1 MSAPHLLLAALV
13 WTLTFGAARAAD
25 VAISI
30 RYLHPKGKSH
40 AAIFLFGTD
49 GKLIRQIT
57 EPNDSQD
64 VNPSFAPDGKSII
77 FTSENDSTQK
87 RVLVS
92 LDLASKGAKVIAGEP
107 PAWYKSRVIAKGFS
121 GDDDAAA
128 PTPARDTYPTADGAY
143 TIVLKPSKEKDADES
158 DKEAFLRIGQ
168 KPALIPFRKMPG
180 FVSFWMLHKTDA
192 PFPPIA
198 QPRIAVFD
206 GSHNSTDGTQFYVLD
221 LAGQRIVQ
229 LSPNGGEIFPW
240 EGHPGFFA
248 NAQSRYEQLGDG
260 RTVNCDYLDF
270 YNEKLQRTRFG
281 HALGRFSGAS
291 IFAPD
296 GKSFNIVDPEYAP

>member
-1 MSAPHLLLAALV
+1 MRAFHIFLAALV
-13 WTLTFGAARAAD
+13 CTLTLGAARAAD

-49 GKLIRQIT
+49 GRLIRQIT

-77 FTSENDSTQK
+77 FTSENDGSQK

-92 LDLASKGAKVIAGEP
+92 LDLASKAARVIAGEP
-107 PAWYKSRVIAKGFS
+107 PVWYKSRVIAQPFS
-121 GDDDAAA
+121 GDDSAATTA
-128 PTPARDTYPTADGAY
+128 PARDTYSTADGAY

-168 KPALIPFRKMPG
+168 KPALIPFRKIPG
-180 FVSFWMLHKTDA
+180 FVSFWMLHKADA

-221 LAGQRIVQ
+221 LVAQRIVQ

-240 EGHPGFFA
+240 AGHTGLYA
-248 NAQSRYEQLGDG
+248 DVQSRYEELGDG

-296 GKSFNIVDPEYAP
+296 GKSFNIVDPEYTQ

>member
-1 MSAPHLLLAALV
+1 MSAPRLLLAALV
-13 WTLTFGAARAAD
+13 CTLNFGAARAAD

-77 FTSENDSTQK
+77 FTSENDSTRK

-92 LDLASKGAKVIAGEP
+92 LDLASRAAKVIAGEP
-107 PAWYKSRVIAKGFS
+107 PAWYKDRVIAKGFS
-121 GDDDAAA
+121 GDDGAAA
-128 PTPARDTYPTADGAY
+128 PAPARDTYSTADGAY

-168 KPALIPFRKMPG
+168 KPALIPFRKIPG
-180 FVSFWMLHKTDA
+180 FVSFWMLHKADA

-221 LAGQRIVQ
+221 LVGQRIVQ

-240 EGHPGFFA
+240 AGHTGFFA
-248 NAQSRYEQLGDG
+248 DAQSRYEDLGDG

-291 IFAPD
+291 IFVPD